1 MRLSQRYD
9 IKRYG
14 DMHAKSYSDL
24 LQANEWKPSIAQSSE
39 VLILQYPSG
48 SRSCVANSWAEAR
61 LLWSFLCRHLVCPEE
76 LSEVTVPSAQTQ
88 FCTACQKP
96 TRQLSSSDTR
106 ELPPDPV
113 LYSVS
118 KANKTTVFVAPPENY
133 HQTRF
138 CCLLYTSDA
147 ADTAEV

>member
-1 MRLSQRYD
+1 MWRYGGEWCSDMRLSQRYD

-76 LSEVTVPSAQTQ
+76 LSEVTVLSAQTQ

-96 TRQLSSSDTR
+96 TRQLSSSRHPRTTTR
-106 ELPPDPV
+106 PGFVTTPTFT
-113 LYSVS
+113 YSLT
-118 KANKTTVFVAPPENY
+118 ATVI
-133 HQTRF
+133 
-138 CCLLYTSDA
+138 
-147 ADTAEV
+147 